1 MLHNIYNLQSDMA
14 GYYGEFYITF
24 NKMGYTTIWYRDNI
38 VSDAVYNSLSATNK
52 AIYDRLTRNY
62 VYSYLD
68 SPLKEFNGK
77 KFMDKI
83 GTF

>member
-1 MLHNIYNLQSDMA
+1 MLHNIYNLQSDVA

-24 NKMGYTTIWYRDNI
+24 NRMGNTTIWYRDNI
-38 VSDAVYNSLSATNK
+38 VSDVVYNSLSATNK
-52 AIYDRLTRNY
+52 AVYDRLTRNY
-62 VYSYLD
+62 VHNYLD
-68 SPLKEFNGK
+68 SPLKKFNGK